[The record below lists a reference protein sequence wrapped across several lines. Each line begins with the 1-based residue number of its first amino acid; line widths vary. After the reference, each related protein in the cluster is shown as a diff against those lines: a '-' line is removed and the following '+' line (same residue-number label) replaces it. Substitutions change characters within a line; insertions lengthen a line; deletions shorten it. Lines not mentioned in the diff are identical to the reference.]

1 MLKFI
6 ELAAG
11 GIFISAYAEINLPPG
26 VYVGHQNRFTT
37 ICWPEMIAV
46 ALGYAVVPEIGVVV
60 ASYRNGSDSVLA
72 SGTITPYNDVT
83 LANLMGPT
91 GSCFYIE
98 DEVLSPA
105 QLQNIND
112 HSYAMAKKPSNLFCM
127 YDGKLLMFYQFD
139 RLPNSISI
147 GCAVFL
153 TFSQPAE
160 EVTRPAARAI
170 EKDEKKL
177 VTGYPLNFHKV
188 AYAWS
193 GKVSVGGHWDAT
205 ERIFTGRIALAF
217 ASTDDLAFTNL
228 PPLPVR
234 PLTVDSRRCFP
245 FWQPSTA
252 KLRERLSL
260 TLTPDLATAEAIIK
274 IYPIRLDNILI
285 CVVGVDRWTI
295 KLGEDTGDGVGG
307 KVTLRLQ

>member
-1 MLKFI
+1 MLKI
-6 ELAAG
+6 VELAAG

-26 VYVGHQNRFTT
+26 VYVGLQNWFTAT
-37 ICWPEMIAV
+37 CWPEMNAV
-46 ALGYAVVPEIGVVV
+46 SLGYAVVPEIGVVV

-72 SGTITPYNDVT
+72 SGTITPYNDGA

-98 DEVLSPA
+98 KEVLSPP
-105 QLQNIND
+105 QLKSKD
-112 HSYAMAKKPSNLFCM
+112 EHSYAMAEKPSNLFCM

-139 RLPNSISI
+139 RLPDSINI

-153 TFSQPAE
+153 TISQPAE
-160 EVTRPAARAI
+160 EVTRPSVRAI

-177 VTGYPLNFHKV
+177 VTEYPLNFYKV

-193 GKVSVGGHWDAT
+193 GMVSMAGHWDAT
-205 ERIFTGRIALAF
+205 ERIFIGRIALAF
-217 ASTDDLAFTNL
+217 ASTDDLAFINL

-234 PLTVDSRRCFP
+234 PVKFGSRRCFL

-295 KLGEDTGDGVGG
+295 ELGEDTGDGVGG
-307 KVTLRLQ
+307 KVTLTLQ

>member
-1 MLKFI
+1 
-6 ELAAG
+6 
-11 GIFISAYAEINLPPG
+11 
-26 VYVGHQNRFTT
+26 
-37 ICWPEMIAV
+37 
-46 ALGYAVVPEIGVVV
+46 
-60 ASYRNGSDSVLA
+60 
-72 SGTITPYNDVT
+72 
-83 LANLMGPT
+83 MGLT
-91 GSCFYIE
+91 SSCFYIE
-98 DEVLSPA
+98 KEVLSPS
-105 QLQNIND
+105 QLKNKNE
-112 HSYAMAKKPSNLFCM
+112 HSYAMAKKPSNLFCV

-139 RLPNSISI
+139 RLPNSINI
-147 GCAVFL
+147 GCAVYL

-160 EVTRPAARAI
+160 EDTRPSVRAI
-170 EKDEKKL
+170 ERDEKKL
-177 VTGYPLNFHKV
+177 GTEYPLNFYKV

-217 ASTDDLAFTNL
+217 ASTNDLAFTNL

-234 PLTVDSRRCFP
+234 PVTVGSRRCFP

-274 IYPIRLDNILI
+274 IYPIRLENILI

-295 KLGEDTGDGVGG
+295 ELGEDTGDGVGR
-307 KVTLRLQ
+307 KVTLILQ